1 MEAILT
7 AVSTNTERV
16 SVGTVGTYVEF
27 SKVEV
32 PLSVRKAMFDEFE
45 RTRPEGIDL
54 TDEEIQEMVNE
65 VRYLRNFLGL
75 AVNQKLRN

>member
-1 MEAILT
+1 MEAII
-7 AVSTNTERV
+7 AAAATNTERV
-16 SVGTVGTYVEF
+16 RVGTYVEF

-54 TDEEIQEMVNE
+54 TDAEIQEMVNE
-65 VRYLRNFLGL
+65 VRYGREN
-75 AVNQKLRN
+75 NRK